1 MSIEVI
7 TTLALSDATQPDAP
21 IQGAIVG
28 LYGDVLQGWA
38 LDSTRPEQTLVVEIF
53 VDGACVALARADQFY
68 PDANAGDDFHGF
80 TVQLRQ
86 RWMDEARHI
95 SARIA
100 NTDYSLPGDINIPAA
115 PNKAPLPVATQ
126 VWHSGGLRLGGWAW
140 DPDAPQRH
148 VQVIARENDRVLAQV
163 SCDEHHQALVYRAT
177 SNHGFTLDLPW
188 ELADGKTHVL
198 HIENDLGHPLSGS
211 PIHLCCWPEGLEGLL
226 RNHEQQSP
234 DKKTLALLSEVAKD
248 HGMRLPKSAGFHHY
262 PQWFEAFQRDVP
274 AADGSTGVKIGLLLI
289 ADGEADL
296 GGSIATSR
304 SVRGLQPFRILET
317 QSADVLSALKELL
330 ETGCEA
336 IVPIKAGD
344 HLASFA
350 LDHLTSLLSDGAAWG
365 YGDCDRDGPQ
375 GGRSVPWLK
384 PVWDIDLFI
393 GADIFTPGAIFS
405 ATIVNE
411 ALTLLAASNLLQS
424 LSWDHLIAGVALA
437 TEKLNARVVHLP
449 HVVYHRHLQA
459 PASPEQGLPSVARQH
474 AITWLCDALTP
485 GSTVSAVPRFPALL
499 RAHWPLPA
507 TLPRVSLI
515 VPTRDQVGLLRTC
528 IEGLLNNTD
537 YPDLEIIVVDN
548 QSSDPQA
555 LAYLDELPKRGVR
568 VLPHPFPFNYS
579 TINNRAVEH
588 ATGEIIGLVNNDIEI
603 IEAGW
608 LKEMLSQLLREKVGA
623 VGAKLLWPNRM
634 VQHGGVVVGINGLA
648 AHTGNN
654 LEEQDAGYLATNQIT
669 RRQSAVTAAC
679 LLVRKSV
686 FDELGGLDEKAFPVA
701 FNDVDFCLRIQAT
714 GLNVV
719 WTAFAKLIHAESASR
734 GKDVSAEKRARAQRE
749 QQGFIERWS
758 LTGQVDPHYHPVL
771 SHDYLSG
778 TYGGLS
784 VPPKSRA
791 VRIYPSAMRY
801 SK

>member
-1 MSIEVI
+1 MSLEVL
-7 TTLALSDATQPDAP
+7 TPLALSDSMQLEAP
-21 IQGAIVG
+21 NKGAIVG

-38 LDSTRPEQTLVVEIF
+38 LDSTRPEQTLVVEIL
-53 VDGACVALARADQFY
+53 VDGACVALARADQYY
-68 PDANAGDDFHGF
+68 PDANDGDDFHGF

-86 RWMDEARHI
+86 GWLDEARHI
-95 SARIA
+95 SARVA
-100 NTDYSLPGDINIPAA
+100 NTHHSLAGEINLPAT

-140 DPDAPQRH
+140 DPDAPERH
-148 VQVIARENDRVLAQV
+148 VQVIARENDRVLAQI
-163 SCDEHHQALVYRAT
+163 SCEEHHQALVYRAT

-188 ELADGKTHVL
+188 ELADGKPHVL
-198 HIENDLGHPLSGS
+198 HIENDLGQPLSGS

-274 AADGSTGVKIGLLLI
+274 AADGSPDVKIGLLLI

-296 GGSIATSR
+296 GGSIGKSR
-304 SVRGLQPFRILET
+304 TVRGSQPFHILET

-344 HLASFA
+344 YLASYA
-350 LDHLTSLLSDGAAWG
+350 LDHLAPLLSDGVAWG

-375 GGRSVPWLK
+375 GERSLPWLK

-405 ATIVNE
+405 AAIVNE
-411 ALTLLAASNLLQS
+411 AISLHAGANALHS

-437 TEKLNARVVHLP
+437 TEKLNARVVHVP
-449 HVVYHRHLQA
+449 HVVYHRDHLA
-459 PASPEQGLPSVARQH
+459 PASPEQASPSTARQH
-474 AITWLCDALTP
+474 AVAWLCDALTP
-485 GSTVSAVPRFPALL
+485 GSTVSVVPQFPALL
-499 RAHWPLPA
+499 RAHWPLPS

-537 YPDLEIIVVDN
+537 YPDVEIIVVDN

-555 LAYLDELPKRGVR
+555 LTYLSELPKRGVK

-588 ATGEIIGLVNNDIEI
+588 ATGDIVGLVNNDIEI

-608 LKEMLSQLLREKVGA
+608 LKEMLSQLLRNKVGA

-654 LEEQDAGYLATNQIT
+654 LEEHDAGYLATNQLT

-679 LLVRKSV
+679 LLVRRSV
-686 FDELGGLDEKAFPVA
+686 FDEVGGLDEKAFPVA

-714 GLNVV
+714 GRTVI

-749 QQGFIERWS
+749 QEGFIERWA
-758 LTGQVDPHYHPVL
+758 VDGPTDPYYHSAL

-778 TYGGLS
+778 PYGGLAM
-784 VPPKSRA
+784 PPRFEGA
-791 VRIYPSAMRY
+791 RT
-801 SK
+801 